1 MERRTSIARFFLST
15 ALVAALVCPAGFA
28 TAGPAKK
35 SATKTEAKA
44 APEAKPAAEASAAAA
59 PSQEEM
65 MAAMMKNAAP
75 GPEHA
80 ALNPLVGSWKT
91 TTKMWNA
98 PGTEP
103 TVSAGTCERAWT
115 MGNRYLVANYK
126 GVFSQ
131 MPFEGMEVL
140 GYDNMK
146 KQYVSSWVDNMG
158 TGIMMSQGGAMDP
171 STKTF
176 SLGGNMVDPAT
187 GKEMTTREVTNI
199 VDNNTYVMS
208 MFANVGGQEMKMMEI
223 TFSRVK

>member
-115 MGNRYLVANYK
+115 MGNRYLVAKGEYK
-126 GVFSQ
+126 SVVLYWYQSRDRVVASEYRAKMFTAVDAMRYNRTDTALVRVVVPVPNGDSKAATDAAIDFVRDFSIR
-131 MPFEGMEVL
+131 FGHFR
-140 GYDNMK
+140 
-146 KQYVSSWVDNMG
+146 
-158 TGIMMSQGGAMDP
+158 A
-171 STKTF
+171 
-176 SLGGNMVDPAT
+176 
-187 GKEMTTREVTNI
+187 
-199 VDNNTYVMS
+199 
-208 MFANVGGQEMKMMEI
+208 
-223 TFSRVK
+223 